1 MPKKQWMR
9 SKRCY
14 RGILTKANIP
24 LSNRA
29 RFVSAKNKKVRS
41 YADLSMIY
49 CLLVPVL
56 ARRRIIPTQWLLA
69 ACLIRH
75 IPHVRCR
82 QFH

>member
-29 RFVSAKNKKVRS
+29 RFVSAKNKKSPQLRGLK
-41 YADLSMIY
+41 YDL
-49 CLLVPVL
+49 LPVS
-56 ARRRIIPTQWLLA
+56 AS
-69 ACLIRH
+69 AC
-75 IPHVRCR
+75 
-82 QFH
+82 